1 MTSLLLLP
9 LAMAQLFPPPF
20 GNSTCDMSTLQGR
33 TQQADIACGTDICSA
48 DCVPELLPLAEDC
61 ADIIN
66 KLLDSSD

>member
-33 TQQADIACGTDICSA
+33 TQQADIACGSAVCSA
-48 DCVPELLPLAEDC
+48 DCVPELLPLAKDC

-66 KLLDSSD
+66 